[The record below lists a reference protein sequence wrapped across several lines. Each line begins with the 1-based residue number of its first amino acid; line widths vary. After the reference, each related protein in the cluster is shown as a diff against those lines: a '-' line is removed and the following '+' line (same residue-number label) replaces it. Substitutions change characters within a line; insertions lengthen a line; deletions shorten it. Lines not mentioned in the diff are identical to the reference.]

1 MSKTGDKNLRI
12 YEDDHDAIKH
22 MAVDCGVSVK
32 KFVGIMIAAV
42 KGHEYH
48 NIQNNLSKA
57 SRVNNINTNKRKI
70 FENSLPSELQSIIYG
85 EGKKKCP
92 S

>member
-42 KGHEYH
+42 KGHEYN
-48 NIQNNLSKA
+48 NIQTKLSK
-57 SRVNNINTNKRKI
+57 SNRINNINSTKRKS
-70 FENSLPSELQSIIYG
+70 FEHSLPSELQNIIYG
-85 EGKKKCP
+85 EGNRK
-92 S
+92 